1 MILRVAALGVG
12 LVLAVSLR
20 AQDAPSVQQ
29 PLNPPVGQVQ
39 RVATREGV
47 SVPVYAYWRD
57 DAVAT
62 VVLYSGGAGGYG
74 RMGDDGWPA
83 GGNFLIR
90 TGKHWAR
97 QRFNVVMVGRASDGI
112 DLSLGYVRTADLHAA
127 DNVAIFHAIRRKSE
141 RPIWVVGTSMG
152 TISAAAVAIQDREG
166 LVSGVVLTSSILA
179 YKIAGAVPTQ
189 KLAAIRVPTLVVHHA
204 QDACWACPPS
214 DARRL
219 ADALINAPIK
229 KLMLISGGSGVSGDP
244 CEPMHHH
251 GYVGMQQEV
260 VDVIAAWIMQPAP

>member
-1 MILRVAALGVG
+1 MRLQVFLLSLCLLLTTG
-12 LVLAVSLR
+12 LR
-20 AQDAPSVQQ
+20 AQDAPSP
-29 PLNPPVGQVQ
+29 PLSTPMGQVL

-47 SVPVYAYWRD
+47 SVPIYAYWQN

-62 VVLYSGGAGGYG
+62 VVLYSGGGGGYG

-90 TGKHWAR
+90 TGKDWAR
-97 QRFNVVMVGRASDGI
+97 HRFNVVMVGRASDGI
-112 DLSLGYVRTADLHAA
+112 DLSQGYVRTADLHAA
-127 DNVAIFHAIRRKSE
+127 DNLAIFHAIKRRSE
-141 RPIWVVGTSMG
+141 RPIWVIGTSMG

-166 LVSGVVLTSSILA
+166 LVAGVVLTSSILA
-179 YKIAGAVPTQ
+179 YKIPGAVPTQ
-189 KLAAIRVPTLVVHHA
+189 KLASIRVPTLVVHHA

-219 ADALINAPIK
+219 ADALTHAPVK

-260 VDVIAAWIMQPAP
+260 VDVIAAWINQPVP